1 MAGGPIFS
9 VGRLSRFRVPMSI
22 GTVKFFNAS
31 KGFGFVTPDG
41 GGPDIFLPSASVA
54 SSGLAN
60 VKPGQRVTF
69 EQAPDPK
76 GAKIVSLKVIA
87 EAAPR
92 APASVA
98 ERVTVFCDLSSPAAA
113 EILEAAGESGLQV
126 VPWDY
131 MVTPLSIEQLRRLSH
146 QINETG
152 QTLVRRYDPLFL
164 ALQLDDRF
172 IGIQEFWTGII
183 EHPALINGPVLV
195 RGNTARICKTA
206 SEVRAFLK
214 WGGVDTV
221 KSKVLSPRV
230 AMILRGEA
238 PPPVSDVVLER
249 SEIKPSAAPQ
259 TPKAATKPRKKTA
272 RQPAKPNR
280 KAAGPAKAKKAAKTS
295 AAPKKT
301 RKPVKPMKK
310 KARKK

>member
-92 APASVA
+92 APAPVA

-113 EILEAAGESGLQV
+113 EILEAAGGSGLQV

-183 EHPALINGPVLV
+183 EHPTLINGPVLV

-214 WGGVDTV
+214 WDGADAAV
-221 KSKVLSPRV
+221 KSKALSPRV

-238 PPPVSDVVLER
+238 PPPVSDAVLER
-249 SEIKPSAAPQ
+249 SEIKPPVAPQ
-259 TPKAATKPRKKTA
+259 APKAATKPKKKTA

-280 KAAGPAKAKKAAKTS
+280 KAAGPAKTKKAAKTS
-295 AAPKKT
+295 TAPKKT
-301 RKPVKPMKK
+301 HKPVKKKAKK
-310 KARKK
+310 K